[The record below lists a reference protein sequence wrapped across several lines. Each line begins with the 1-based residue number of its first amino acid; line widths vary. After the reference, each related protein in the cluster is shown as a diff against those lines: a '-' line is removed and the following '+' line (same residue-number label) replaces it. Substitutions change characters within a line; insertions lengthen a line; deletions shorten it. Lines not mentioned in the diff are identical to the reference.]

1 MVKHRKLRPEEKQQK
16 SFAEHIREFFNENF
30 RAFYNP
36 RQIARKVGAK
46 NEMQKREVIELLDGM
61 VKDGFLLQESP
72 GRYRRNAADLFL
84 TGTFVRDHSRLSIV
98 PDKGGDTLYVSEN
111 NARHALSG
119 DKVEYLLI
127 SRGKYRG
134 EAEVTDI
141 AKRCSAQQIVGTVEK
156 AGTKETAL
164 RVDSRAFDFRVY
176 IPVGQTLDA
185 KEGEKVVARLTD
197 WPLYNASPSGEII
210 EILGKSGEND
220 TEMHAIL
227 AEFGLPTHYPEDLEK
242 LADEIDDRI
251 SADEI
256 ARREDFRDITT
267 FTIDPA
273 DAKDF
278 DDALSLRRLSEGN
291 WEVGVHI
298 ADVTYYV
305 KPGSPIDREA
315 YQRGTSVYLVDRTVP
330 MLPERL
336 CNQICSLRPN
346 EEKLCFSVVFEIDD
360 NGKVQKSHIARTVI
374 RSDRR
379 FAYEEAQQVIESGK
393 GDCVDEI
400 LTLNRLAI
408 ALRKQRFAHGA
419 IDFDRQE
426 MKFVIDEKG
435 RPISVYTKE
444 SKEANKLIEEFM
456 LLANRTVAETIGRVP
471 KTARPNLLFIAYTTI
486 PTRRKWR
493 HSRNLSIG

>member
-1 MVKHRKLRPEEKQQK
+1 MAKHRKLRPEEKQQK
-16 SFAEHIREFFNENF
+16 SFAGHIREFFNENF

-46 NEMQKREVIELLDGM
+46 NEMQKREVVELLDGM
-61 VKDGFLLQESP
+61 VKEGFLLQESP

-84 TGTFVRDHSRLSIV
+84 SGTFVRDHSRLSIV
-98 PDKGGDTLYVSEN
+98 PDNGGDALYVSEN

-141 AKRCSAQQIVGTVEK
+141 TKRCSAQQIVGTVEK
-156 AGTKETAL
+156 AGIKETTL

-176 IPVGQTLDA
+176 VPTDQTLGA

-197 WPLYNASPSGEII
+197 WPPYNTSPSGAVI

-227 AEFGLPTHYPEDLEK
+227 AEFGLPTHYPEELEK

-278 DDALSLRRLSEGN
+278 DDALSLRRLSDGK

-298 ADVTYYV
+298 ADVTHYV

-346 EEKLCFSVVFEIDD
+346 EEKLCFSVVFELDD
-360 NGKVQKSHIARTVI
+360 NGKVLKSHIARTVI

-379 FAYEEAQQVIESGK
+379 FAYEEAQQIAAEIVAKPGTSDHQTGLAVDILDKEYEVLDYSKMDSKFFDWLDANCAQFGFIKRYPSNKKSVTGWDEPWHYRYVGK
-393 GDCVDEI
+393 EVAEFI
-400 LTLNRLAI
+400 
-408 ALRKQRFAHGA
+408 
-419 IDFDRQE
+419 
-426 MKFVIDEKG
+426 MKNG
-435 RPISVYTKE
+435 MC
-444 SKEANKLIEEFM
+444 LEEF
-456 LLANRTVAETIGRVP
+456 AAHY
-471 KTARPNLLFIAYTTI
+471 K
-486 PTRRKWR
+486 
-493 HSRNLSIG
+493 